1 MHVIT
6 QTLQV
11 SHSSIHT
18 TWVVTWAKP
27 KACWRKYHKA
37 LRFAKCDLDRKEF
50 QSRWIIKEFLYDL
63 QREKLKSVRRYDGFG
78 WLYWL
83 RTTNITKF
91 NLEENCYYQ
100 QTKGK
105 TMHVDILYRHLFC
118 TSVGFFFFHF
128 SKSALSFSR
137 KWRRIHWQQQ
147 IFWSLEG
154 LKLDIM
160 DSWEKISE
168 YMPHKLAKSVTYMS
182 QWQKIQC

>member
-118 TSVGFFFFHF
+118 TSVGFFF
-128 SKSALSFSR
+128 S
-137 KWRRIHWQQQ
+137 
-147 IFWSLEG
+147 IFQKVPWVSLENG
-154 LKLDIM
+154 DVYTGNNKYSEVLKDWNWI
-160 DSWEKISE
+160 SWI
-168 YMPHKLAKSVTYMS
+168 HGRKSLN
-182 QWQKIQC
+182 ICPIN